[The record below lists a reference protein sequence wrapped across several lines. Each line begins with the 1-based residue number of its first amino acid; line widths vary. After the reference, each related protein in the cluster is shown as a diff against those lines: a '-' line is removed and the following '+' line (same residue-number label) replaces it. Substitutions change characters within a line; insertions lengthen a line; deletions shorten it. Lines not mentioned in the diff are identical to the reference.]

1 LEQQTLYNTTIAC
14 SATEAKKDEF
24 RKMRNELTLFL
35 IQKNFIPLLFTGQV
49 TINFNSGGIRD
60 ITKTENYR

>member
-1 LEQQTLYNTTIAC
+1 LEQQTLYNTTI
-14 SATEAKKDEF
+14 EEKKDEF

-35 IQKNFIPLLFTGQV
+35 MQKKFIPLLFTGQV

>member
-1 LEQQTLYNTTIAC
+1 LNLKTSSYDVTAI
-14 SATEAKKDEF
+14 EAERENF